1 MIETILKVLKPMID
15 PVIVF
20 YLEITIN
27 PYLAGI
33 LAALLIFHLLIIV
46 QRRRKN
52 RQFKGFDDPSLSS
65 RMDETMSRDAAAFDE
80 EEKDDHFHDADIKS
94 VSGADGYG
102 EDGFMQE
109 LYDRQWEGP
118 DDSEE
123 AQPCMK
129 SETASISAPLPPRA
143 TAAQK
148 PAAGSESPTPA
159 GLFER
164 LKSGL
169 SKTRQNFSRK
179 FEGILSGN
187 QVMDDDMMEAIEEAL
202 ITADVGVPTTM
213 ELIKRIAA
221 QTHGISDTERFK
233 THLKQEMLSFVSMAS
248 PVFMAT
254 KPYVIMMVGVNGAGK
269 TTTIGKLAS
278 RYAAE
283 GKKVLLAAADTF
295 RAAAADQLSIWAQRA
310 GADIVRQRDNAD
322 PAAVAYD
329 GIDAALARGIDVV
342 IVDTAGRLQ
351 TKVNLMEQLKKIK
364 RSIDKALPGAPH
376 EVMLVL
382 DATTGQNA
390 VSQARLFDEGIGVT
404 GIVLAKLD
412 GTAKG
417 GIVISICHTLKI
429 PIRYIGIGEGI
440 DDLQAFDP
448 ERFIDALL

>member
-1 MIETILKVLKPMID
+1 MIETIMETIVE
-15 PVIVF
+15 PVIAFLV
-20 YLEITIN
+20 EITGN
-27 PYLAGI
+27 PYLEETLGALVI
-33 LAALLIFHLLIIV
+33 IYLLIMLR
-46 QRRRKN
+46 RRRKKQKAEPSGDQAYPD
-52 RQFKGFDDPSLSS
+52 RMVQSPPYGPAAFYEEETGEDFHEADAETVDEEDDIYEDGHAHDIDAQQWE
-65 RMDETMSRDAAAFDE
+65 RMDG
-80 EEKDDHFHDADIKS
+80 
-94 VSGADGYG
+94 SG
-102 EDGFMQE
+102 
-109 LYDRQWEGP
+109 
-118 DDSEE
+118 E
-123 AQPCMK
+123 ARPFI
-129 SETASISAPLPPRA
+129 ETAGAPVDAPAPRAEALVQKPAPLPEA
-143 TAAQK
+143 
-148 PAAGSESPTPA
+148 PTPG

-169 SKTRQNFSRK
+169 SKTRQNFSRR

-187 QVMDDDMMEAIEEAL
+187 RALDDDMMEEIEEAL

-213 ELIKRIAA
+213 ELMKRISA
-221 QTHGISDTERFK
+221 QAHGIKDAASFK
-233 THLKQEMLSFVSMAS
+233 THLKNEMLSFVNLS
-248 PVFMAT
+248 PSISISA

-310 GADIVRQRDNAD
+310 NADIVKHRDNAD

-329 GIDAALARGIDVV
+329 GIEAALARGVDVV

-404 GIVLAKLD
+404 GIILAKLD

-429 PIRYIGIGEGI
+429 PIRYIGIGESI

>member
-1 MIETILKVLKPMID
+1 MIETIMETIIEPFIA
-15 PVIVF
+15 F
-20 YLEITIN
+20 FLEITGN
-27 PYLAGI
+27 PYLEEMLG
-33 LAALLIFHLLIIV
+33 ALVVLYLLV
-46 QRRRKN
+46 LLRRRRIKQKAEPSDDQADPD
-52 RQFKGFDDPSLSS
+52 RMDPSPPYEMAAFYEEETGEHFHEADAETIDEEDDIDDDAYAYDRNEQQWE
-65 RMDETMSRDAAAFDE
+65 RMDGSGEARPFIETVGAPIDASAPPA
-80 EEKDDHFHDADIKS
+80 
-94 VSGADGYG
+94 
-102 EDGFMQE
+102 
-109 LYDRQWEGP
+109 
-118 DDSEE
+118 E
-123 AQPCMK
+123 ALVQKP
-129 SETASISAPLPPRA
+129 APLP
-143 TAAQK
+143 AA
-148 PAAGSESPTPA
+148 PTPG

-169 SKTRQNFSRK
+169 SKTRQNFSRR

-187 QVMDDDMMEAIEEAL
+187 RALDDDMMEEIEEAL

-213 ELIKRIAA
+213 ELMKRISA
-221 QTHGISDTERFK
+221 QAHGITDADSFK
-233 THLKQEMLSFVSMAS
+233 THLKNEMLSFVNLAPSISIA
-248 PVFMAT
+248 A

-278 RYAAE
+278 RYATE

-310 GADIVRQRDNAD
+310 NADIVKHRDNAD

-329 GIDAALARGIDVV
+329 GVEAALARGVDVV

-404 GIVLAKLD
+404 GIILAKLD

-417 GIVISICHTLKI
+417 GIIISICHTLKI
-429 PIRYIGIGEGI
+429 PIRYIGIGESI

>member
-1 MIETILKVLKPMID
+1 MIEITKETIITFFIQISANPFLEEILGGLVIIFLLMLIRRQRKKQAAGYAGYQAAPDQAAEEAYPKEDKAFEYRYDDTETEVEDDETDEDIHEEGID
-15 PVIVF
+15 DHQWENVDTSG
-20 YLEITIN
+20 E
-27 PYLAGI
+27 A
-33 LAALLIFHLLIIV
+33 
-46 QRRRKN
+46 
-52 RQFKGFDDPSLSS
+52 RQFVG
-65 RMDETMSRDAAAFDE
+65 TMTAP
-80 EEKDDHFHDADIKS
+80 
-94 VSGADGYG
+94 
-102 EDGFMQE
+102 
-109 LYDRQWEGP
+109 L
-118 DDSEE
+118 
-123 AQPCMK
+123 
-129 SETASISAPLPPRA
+129 ETAAIPVPAPEKTIRK
-143 TAAQK
+143 TV
-148 PAAGSESPTPA
+148 SEPVPPTPTPT
-159 GLFER
+159 GLFDR

-169 SKTRQNFSRK
+169 SKTRRHLSRQL
-179 FEGILSGN
+179 EGILSGSRA
-187 QVMDDDMMEAIEEAL
+187 MSDDMMEAIEEAL

-213 ELIKRIAA
+213 ELMGRISRQSENIKGYGSF
-221 QTHGISDTERFK
+221 TS
-233 THLKQEMLSFVSMAS
+233 HLKKEMLSFVNLA
-248 PVFMAT
+248 PHAPLVV

-269 TTTIGKLAS
+269 TTSIGKLAS

-295 RAAAADQLSIWAQRA
+295 RAAAADQLSIWAERA
-310 GADIVRQRDNAD
+310 GAELVRHRDNAD

-329 GIDAALARGIDVV
+329 AIEAAMARDTDVV

-364 RSIDKALPGAPH
+364 RTIDKALPGAPH

-404 GIVLAKLD
+404 GIILAKLD

-429 PIRYIGIGEGI
+429 PIRYIGIGEAI